1 MIKKTSPKKN
11 KSQNN
16 NTETLIKSLG
26 GAQKVYKHLLAK
38 NNNITIESIY
48 KWKKNGIPYRYRA
61 DIKELSTINN
71 IKLTDN
77 AFLDKKET
85 QKEKTEI
92 ISDLNQKKQ
101 SFLKKNIALYL
112 LIIFPIFL
120 FIYIYY
126 AHTNITKLE
135 KKIIEMEEIVSSQ
148 LLSDAKEEINSIHV
162 MNKEQDKLIKS
173 NTLKIEDLN
182 TISQSIKGLVN
193 KIEKETSN
201 ILLDQGQSINSKQ
214 LNSIYILLYLIDI
227 KNDIKFSN
235 PNLNQFNRIK
245 SYLNNVNK
253 PQYAIL
259 ALNQL
264 NKLSKIELKSHN
276 SIINEVNNKV
286 LIYNNVSNNKNDTKK
301 TLLNKFKNLIKVS
314 KIDTDTVN
322 YKNKFD
328 SKIINLLNNH
338 NYEKSIYELNLIN
351 KNGEL
356 NKIIQ
361 DLSNLKILYE
371 SINVI
376 IKWLIFE
383 G

>member
-61 DIKELSTINN
+61 DIKELSAINN

-92 ISDLNQKKQ
+92 ISELNQKKQ

-182 TISQSIKGLVN
+182 TVSQSIKGLVN

-264 NKLSKIELKSHN
+264 NKLSLIELKSHN

>member
-61 DIKELSTINN
+61 DIKELSAMNN

-77 AFLDKKET
+77 AFLDNKET
-85 QKEKTEI
+85 QKEKAEI
-92 ISDLNQKKQ
+92 ISELNQKKQ
-101 SFLKKNIALYL
+101 IFLKKNIALYL

-120 FIYIYY
+120 LIYIYY

-135 KKIIEMEEIVSSQ
+135 KKIIEMEEIVSSK
-148 LLSDAKEEINSIHV
+148 LMSDAKEEINSIHV
-162 MNKEQDKLIKS
+162 MNKEQNKLIKS

-182 TISQSIKGLVN
+182 TVSQSIKGLVN

-214 LNSIYILLYLIDI
+214 LNSINILLYLIDI

-301 TLLNKFKNLIKVS
+301 TLLNKFKNLVKVS

-361 DLSNLKILYE
+361 DLNNLKILYE

>member
-1 MIKKTSPKKN
+1 MIKKTSPQKN

-16 NTETLIKSLG
+16 NTEKLIKSLG

-61 DIKELSTINN
+61 DIKELSAINN
-71 IKLTDN
+71 IKLMDN
-77 AFLDKKET
+77 TFLDNKEN

-92 ISDLNQKKQ
+92 ISELNQKKQ

-135 KKIIEMEEIVSSQ
+135 KKIIKMEEIVSSK
-148 LLSDAKEEINSIHV
+148 LLSDSKEEINSIHV
-162 MNKEQDKLIKS
+162 MNKEQNKLIKS

-182 TISQSIKGLVN
+182 TVSQSIKGLVN

-253 PQYAIL
+253 PQYAML

-276 SIINEVNNKV
+276 SIINEV
-286 LIYNNVSNNKNDTKK
+286 LIYNNVSNNKNNSKK
-301 TLLNKFKNLIKVS
+301 TLLNKFKNLVKIS

-322 YKNKFD
+322 NKTKFD

-356 NKIIQ
+356 NKIIH

>member
-1 MIKKTSPKKN
+1 MIKKTSQKKN

-61 DIKELSTINN
+61 DIKELSAINN

-135 KKIIEMEEIVSSQ
+135 KKIIEMEEIVSSK
-148 LLSDAKEEINSIHV
+148 LMSDAKEEINSIHV
-162 MNKEQDKLIKS
+162 MNKEQNKLIKS

>member
-61 DIKELSTINN
+61 DIKELSAINN